1 LSNVIPAENADR
13 GSSEASASLL
23 KRAFI
28 IAWGCCTVFY
38 FLEYAVRSA
47 PAVMIP
53 ELARLFGVST
63 LGVSS
68 IVGTYYYTYA
78 TTSLV
83 AGVLLDHFGAKYV
96 IAGGALVLGLGCLL
110 FSLPHPLLGD
120 VGRLLQG
127 AGSAFAFTGA
137 VYLASHGFPAQRL
150 ATAVGFTQCFGMLGG
165 SAGQLVAG
173 PLIKEF
179 LKASVFWSFLGL
191 LVMVVA
197 VALMSVTPTEQRAR
211 VAAAGPA
218 TWLEPYKVVFSN
230 PQSYLCGAVAGLL
243 FAPTTILD
251 MVWGVRFL
259 EEDAAFPYARAVFT
273 AAMVPMGWVIGCPLL
288 GWLADYCHR
297 RKWALVAGA
306 VVMLACVL
314 QLTYWPGVLPTWST
328 LLVFGV
334 GSGAAM
340 IPYTMIKEVNPD
352 RVKGSAIGAMNFLTF
367 SVTALIGPVFAANFG
382 KTLSATGNHAL
393 HLRQSNQ
400 FWIFT
405 LVLALFLV
413 LLLRE
418 TGSVISKRSQ

>member
-1 LSNVIPAENADR
+1 MSNDVM
-13 GSSEASASLL
+13 GSTGGRATVL

-47 PAVMIP
+47 PAVMVP
-53 ELARLFGVST
+53 ELATLFGVSV

-78 TTSLV
+78 TTSLI

-96 IAGGALVLGLGCLL
+96 IAGGAFVLGLGCLL
-110 FSLPHPLLGD
+110 FSLPYPLLGD
-120 VGRLLQG
+120 AGRLLQG

-179 LKASVFWSFLGL
+179 LKAPVFWSLLGL
-191 LVMVVA
+191 LVIVVA
-197 VALMSVTPTEQRAR
+197 VVLLSITPKEPREPVT
-211 VAAAGPA
+211 AAGPSS
-218 TWLEPYKVVFSN
+218 WLEPYKVVFSN

-243 FAPTTILD
+243 FAPTTVLD

-259 EEDAAFPYARAVFT
+259 QEDAAFAYSRAVFT

-297 RKWALVAGA
+297 RKWALIAGA
-306 VVMLACVL
+306 VVML
-314 QLTYWPGVLPTWST
+314 
-328 LLVFGV
+328 
-334 GSGAAM
+334 
-340 IPYTMIKEVNPD
+340 PYTIIKEVNPD

-367 SVTALIGPVFAANFG
+367 SVTALIGPIFAANFG
-382 KTLSATGNHAL
+382 KTLGATNNHAL

-400 FWIFT
+400 FWIFA
-405 LVLALFLV
+405 LVLALVLV

-418 TGSVISKRSQ
+418 TGSGKNPQREHGDAAA

>member
-1 LSNVIPAENADR
+1 
-13 GSSEASASLL
+13 
-23 KRAFI
+23 
-28 IAWGCCTVFY
+28 
-38 FLEYAVRSA
+38 
-47 PAVMIP
+47 
-53 ELARLFGVST
+53 
-63 LGVSS
+63 
-68 IVGTYYYTYA
+68 
-78 TTSLV
+78 
-83 AGVLLDHFGAKYV
+83 
-96 IAGGALVLGLGCLL
+96 
-110 FSLPHPLLGD
+110 
-120 VGRLLQG
+120 
-127 AGSAFAFTGA
+127 
-137 VYLASHGFPAQRL
+137 
-150 ATAVGFTQCFGMLGG
+150 
-165 SAGQLVAG
+165 
-173 PLIKEF
+173 
-179 LKASVFWSFLGL
+179 
-191 LVMVVA
+191 
-197 VALMSVTPTEQRAR
+197 
-211 VAAAGPA
+211 
-218 TWLEPYKVVFSN
+218 
-230 PQSYLCGAVAGLL
+230 
-243 FAPTTILD
+243 
-251 MVWGVRFL
+251 
-259 EEDAAFPYARAVFT
+259 
-273 AAMVPMGWVIGCPLL
+273 LL